1 MGLAEKLGGAPFLTA
16 ALVIATGVFGAIIL
30 TPLMRAL
37 RITDPA
43 AIGMA
48 AGLASHGVGAAR
60 AFQIDS
66 TAGAFAGI
74 AMGLN
79 GAFTEHYSAAFQTL
93 ARSVT

>member
-1 MGLAEKLGGAPFLTA
+1 MTKIFLVAGEASGDMLGA
-16 ALVIATGVFGAIIL
+16 A
-30 TPLMRAL
+30 LMRAL
-37 RITDPA
+37 RISDSA

-48 AGLASHGVGAAR
+48 AGVASHGVGAAR

-79 GAFTEHYSAAFQTL
+79 GALTSIILPLFRPL
-93 ARSVT
+93 LGL

>member
-1 MGLAEKLGGAPFLTA
+1 M
-16 ALVIATGVFGAIIL
+16 IATGVFGGVIL

-48 AGLASHGVGAAR
+48 AGLASHGIGAAR

-79 GAFTEHYSAAFQTL
+79 GAFT
-93 ARSVT
+93 SVILPLIRPLIGI